1 VGKVLA
7 VAVGDLEGRDLKEQE
22 VLVVLAEMVL
32 HHLFPD
38 RLLHIQE
45 VVEVVEI
52 RRSLEERE
60 EREAQAVEEMGLR
73 AAT

>member
-22 VLVVLAEMVL
+22 VLVGMAEMVL

-38 RLLHIQE
+38 RLLHIQAA
-45 VVEVVEI
+45 VVVVEI
-52 RRSLEERE
+52 RRFLEERE
-60 EREAQAVEEMGLR
+60 EREAQVAEEMGLR